1 MMNRVQIN
9 FDKLNIKAIATWQG
23 QGMLL
28 TSGDFNSGQFNTMT
42 VGWGS
47 IGVMWRLPF
56 VQVVVRP
63 VRYTYQFMEKFD
75 TFTVSAFSQE
85 YAPALNLLGTTSG
98 KDGDKI
104 KKSGLVPIASS
115 KVSAPGFEQAELILE
130 CHKIYW
136 DDMEKTK
143 FLDPRMESR
152 YPAKD
157 YHRIYYGE
165 ILSISGE
172 SKYQD

>member
-1 MMNRVQIN
+1 MARNQI
-9 FDKLNIKAIATWQG
+9 KVEELNLKAVATFQG

-28 TSGDFNSGQFNTMT
+28 TSGDFKSSHFNTMT
-42 VGWGS
+42 IGWGS
-47 IGVMWRLPF
+47 IGVMWTMPF

-63 VRYTYQFMEKFD
+63 VRYTYQFMEKYD

-98 KDGDKI
+98 RDGDKI
-104 KKSGLVPIASS
+104 KESGLVPIASS
-115 KVSAPGFEQAELILE
+115 MIPSPGFDQAELIFE
-130 CHKIYW
+130 CKKIYW
-136 DDMEKTK
+136 DDMDKTK
-143 FLDPRMESR
+143 FLDPRLESR

-172 SKYQD
+172 SKFQN